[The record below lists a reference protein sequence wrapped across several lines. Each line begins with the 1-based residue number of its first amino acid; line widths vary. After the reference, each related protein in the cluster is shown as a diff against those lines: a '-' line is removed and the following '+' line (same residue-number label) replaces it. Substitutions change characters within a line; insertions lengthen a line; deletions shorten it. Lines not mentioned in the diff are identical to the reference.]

1 MQFKSAHSQWSNLI
15 FQIDWSDNGISDSEF
30 NKIMSDICIST
41 YDINQDS
48 CTQKLEKEQNTF
60 QGKFSINPNFL
71 NLKVILISVVLYL
84 NL

>member
-30 NKIMSDICIST
+30 YKIMSDICIST

-48 CTQKLEKEQNTF
+48 CTQKLEK
-60 QGKFSINPNFL
+60 
-71 NLKVILISVVLYL
+71 
-84 NL
+84 